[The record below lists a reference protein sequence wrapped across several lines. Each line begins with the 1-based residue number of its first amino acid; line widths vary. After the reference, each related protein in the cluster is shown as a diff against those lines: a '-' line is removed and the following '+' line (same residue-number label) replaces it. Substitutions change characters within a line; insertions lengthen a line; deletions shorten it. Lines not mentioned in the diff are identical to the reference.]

1 MPAPWIQV
9 KLLEILA
16 LIGQDDKESS
26 EKMYETLNI
35 VIKKADDMGTNMGYA
50 LVYQCLKA
58 ITTIYPH
65 QPLIDLVSSTIA
77 RFLQSETH
85 NLKYIGITGLASIV
99 KIDPKYT
106 LSYQGLVVDCL
117 EDTDDTLKIKTL
129 DLLYKMTNKQNVEP
143 IVDRLLAYLKEA
155 PIEAG
160 SRKDLVQKISNLSE
174 NFAPN

>member
-1 MPAPWIQV
+1 
-9 KLLEILA
+9 
-16 LIGQDDKESS
+16 
-26 EKMYETLNI
+26 MYETLTI

-58 ITTIYPH
+58 ITQIHPH
-65 QPLIDLVSSTIA
+65 QPLIDMASATIA

-99 KIDPKYT
+99 KIDPNQT
-106 LSYQGLVVDCL
+106 LQYQGLVVDCL

-143 IVDRLLAYLKEA
+143 IVERLLNYLKEA

-160 SRKDLVQKISNLSE
+160 SRKDLVTKISSLSE
-174 NFAPN
+174 NFAPNQNWYVRTMNKLFEIGGDQIT